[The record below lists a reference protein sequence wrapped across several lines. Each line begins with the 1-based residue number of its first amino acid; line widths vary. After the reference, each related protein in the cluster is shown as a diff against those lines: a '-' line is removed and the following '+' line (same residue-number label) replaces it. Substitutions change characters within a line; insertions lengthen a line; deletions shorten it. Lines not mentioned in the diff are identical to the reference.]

1 MKKIII
7 LIALILVGYF
17 SAVAGYNLYEP
28 SSKIEIDTGTEIEL
42 DEQLASFD
50 SPESVMSNRA
60 VGFFDSAKITPSTKM
75 TYKYYYT
82 EDQITQVV
90 EDVPAYFL
98 LNLNRETL
106 EETFP
111 EWSIER
117 FSSEEVI
124 LKKTIEGKSRQH
136 YIIKECD
143 GHIAI
148 YYNTQELKNTLKEVT
163 DIPMES
169 LSEDER
175 NNVLKG
181 IPIDGEENL
190 IKFLENYHS

>member
-1 MKKIII
+1 MKKIMI
-7 LIALILVGYF
+7 LVALILVSYF
-17 SAVAGYNLYEP
+17 SAVVGYNLYEP
-28 SSKIEIDTGTEIEL
+28 SSKIEIEMETELEME
-42 DEQLASFD
+42 EQLASFD
-50 SPESVMSNRA
+50 SPESVSNKA
-60 VGFFDSAKITPSTKM
+60 VGLFDSAKITPSTKM

-98 LNLNRETL
+98 LNLSRESL
-106 EETFP
+106 EKTFP
-111 EWSIER
+111 EWSIES

-124 LKKTIEGKSRQH
+124 LKKTIDGKSRQH

-148 YYNTQELKNTLKEVT
+148 YYNTQDLKNILKEVT
-163 DIPMES
+163 GIPMES

-181 IPIDGEENL
+181 IQVDGEENL